1 MVTRYD
7 ISNSILNWIINQVRF
22 SCDDSLALV
31 ELESWR
37 EGGKKPTFNQID
49 HISRAT
55 HIPLGY
61 FFLTKP
67 PVEETPL
74 LQFRTINSNSTDLP
88 SRNLIDTIDEMEQII
103 DWTKNYLQSEGID
116 RNEIVGSMKDEKNP
130 AVIANYI
137 RKVLG
142 LSESW
147 FEGVSD
153 SGNAFKRIRER
164 ISEHGILVMMNGV
177 VRNNTRRPLSVEEFR
192 AFALTD
198 SFAPLIFINGA
209 DSNNGRL
216 FSLIHEFTHICLGVD
231 NLYNVGF
238 SDIENQE
245 DIEVICNAVASE
257 ILVPQDVFRK
267 KWKELSIVCRT
278 SDETI
283 KKLSAYFNCS
293 SVVIARKALDASLI
307 SKSDY
312 ETVVDESI
320 AGFRAM
326 VATRA
331 RGGEYYKTM
340 RSRLDRRFFNMV
352 LDSVSN
358 GKTQYSEAFRLTNT
372 NRNTFLKLAERMYY

>member
-1 MVTRYD
+1 
-7 ISNSILNWIINQVRF
+7 
-22 SCDDSLALV
+22 
-31 ELESWR
+31 
-37 EGGKKPTFNQID
+37 
-49 HISRAT
+49 
-55 HIPLGY
+55 
-61 FFLTKP
+61 
-67 PVEETPL
+67 
-74 LQFRTINSNSTDLP
+74 
-88 SRNLIDTIDEMEQII
+88 
-103 DWTKNYLQSEGID
+103 
-116 RNEIVGSMKDEKNP
+116 MKDEKNP